1 MRRDSCGMLRRRV
14 SGGER
19 GQLSETLVK
28 VLMAGVN
35 TGPGAYGG
43 PSGHAK
49 GHTHTLIHTLI
60 LLFIYYLNS
69 VLPMF
74 PSND

>member
-49 GHTHTLIHTLI
+49 GHTHTNTHTDFALY
-60 LLFIYYLNS
+60 LLSQQCVAHVS
-69 VLPMF
+69 V
-74 PSND
+74 